1 MLKDIIWMSPL
12 NNLIKCNTNGVF
24 LGVSRPVIYGGI
36 FRDFEVRFFFSFS
49 ININIFFS
57 LQKEI
62 IGVTKAIELARQKEW
77 NNLWLETDSTI
88 LYSAFKNSAL
98 IYRQLRNIWLNR

>member
-1 MLKDIIWMSPL
+1 MLKDIIWMPPL
-12 NNLIKCNTNGVF
+12 NNLIKCNTNEVF
-24 LGVSRPVIYGGI
+24 LGVSRPVIYGGT
-36 FRDFEVRFFFSFS
+36 FRDFEVRFFSFS

-57 LQKEI
+57 LQEEI

-98 IYRQLRNIWLNR
+98 TYWQLRNIWLNR